1 MNRRKTLQVMMTAAG
16 SLAAVAT
23 SEGVAEAMATEPI
36 QLHVELELAPG
47 KDAELVKNFNTVFK
61 PVISKQPGFVDVKLL
76 KMRSVPVGD
85 KPKSAWRL
93 LISFRT
99 EEQRITWVATDDHQ
113 RVWPSIEKLLTGK
126 KFSAVLY
133 DIQ

>member
-23 SEGVAEAMATEPI
+23 SQGVADAMAKEPI

-47 KDAELVKNFNTVFK
+47 KEAELVKNFNTIFK

-76 KMRSVPVGD
+76 KMRSVLAGD

-93 LISFRT
+93 LISFHT

-113 RVWPSIEKLLTGK
+113 RVWPSIEKLLTGNK
-126 KFSAVLY
+126 YAIALY

>member
-1 MNRRKTLQVMMTAAG
+1 MKRRTSLGLMAATLAASTAAN
-16 SLAAVAT
+16 AAAP
-23 SEGVAEAMATEPI
+23 PI

-61 PVISKQPGFVDVKLL
+61 PVISKQKGFVDVKLL
-76 KMRSVPVGD
+76 KLRTVPAGD
-85 KPKSAWRL
+85 APKNKYRL
-93 LISFRT
+93 LISFQT
-99 EEQRITWVATDDHQ
+99 EELRQQWVATDDHQ

-133 DIQ
+133 DPQ